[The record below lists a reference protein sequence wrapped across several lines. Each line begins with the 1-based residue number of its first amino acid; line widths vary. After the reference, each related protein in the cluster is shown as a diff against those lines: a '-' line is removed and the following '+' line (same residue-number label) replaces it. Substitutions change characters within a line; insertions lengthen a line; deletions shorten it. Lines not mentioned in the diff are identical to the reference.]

1 MGIGGRMTKFRI
13 DELSG
18 VDRPAQKGARKTI
31 MKRDFT
37 AEERQ
42 AMADKGHA
50 MADGSFPIPDQASLK
65 DAIRAIGRASDP
77 SAAKAHIIRRA
88 KALGS
93 TDILPEGWVKKD
105 SEGDPMSPTIK
116 KALGLADTATDE
128 EVTAAITKRDEDLKK
143 ATDELALAKAAADLT
158 DGEKAHCAKMSEGD
172 KSAFAAMDK
181 PARAAA
187 MAKAASEDEVAEIEG
202 QTIRK
207 SEVGAAVFALMQTLA
222 TKIAK
227 GAEDFA
233 KAQEATE
240 TANFTK
246 AATVEYPHV
255 AGTVDERVAMLKHI
269 SKADEATRKAF
280 DAVLTA
286 NERLA
291 KSAFSKAGTLGGEM
305 NPEDPTA
312 KLEKMAKDRADA
324 SGGKTT
330 FAKAYADVCAENPAL
345 YEAAT
350 QPAAQ

>member
-1 MGIGGRMTKFRI
+1 MAIGGRMTKFRI

-31 MKRDFT
+31 MKRDGGEFAIET
-37 AEERQ
+37 AS
-42 AMADKGHA
+42 D
-50 MADGSFPIPDQASLK
+50 LK
-65 DAIRAIGRASDP
+65 KAIQAIGRAGDP
-77 SAAKAHIIRRA
+77 AVAKAHIISRA
-88 KALGS
+88 KTLGA

-128 EVTAAITKRDEDLKK
+128 EVTAAIAKRDADLKK
-143 ATDELALAKAAADLT
+143 ATDELAIAKAAADLT
-158 DGEKAHCAKMSEGD
+158 DGEKAYCKMSEGD
-172 KSAFAAMDK
+172 KAAFMAKDK
-181 PARAAA
+181 PARTAA
-187 MAKAASEDEVAEIEG
+187 MAKAAASDETADIEG

-207 SEVGAAVFALMQTLA
+207 SEVGDAVFAVMKAQA
-222 TKIAK
+222 AKIAK

-233 KAQEATE
+233 KAQEAAE

-255 AGTVDERVAMLKHI
+255 AGSVEERVAMLKHI
-269 SKADEATRKAF
+269 AKADEATRKAF

-291 KSAFSKAGTLGGEM
+291 KSAFAKAGTFGGEV

-330 FAKAYADVCAENPAL
+330 FAKAYADICSENPAL